1 MHRETIEFTNDANVT
16 LNGILHHAVGEARA
30 LAVFAHCFTCTARS
44 KAAVAISRQ
53 LSRLGIAT
61 LRFDFTGLGESD
73 GEFAQSNFS
82 TNVADI
88 EAAVAELERRFGM
101 PVELLV
107 GHSLGGTAVLA
118 AAENLPQV
126 RAIATLGA
134 PSQPAHVSRLI
145 HKTTV
150 AERDDVVE
158 VNLGGRPFTI
168 GKQLFE
174 DLAAQSDPERFAKL
188 RAAILV
194 MHAPLDAI
202 VEIDNASEIFLHAKH
217 PKSFVSLDHADHLLS
232 DEADAEY
239 AARVISTWSR
249 RYLSRPMPAEPS
261 EDEAEGPDAVATTRG
276 GSFLTALDVGGH
288 QLIADEPAGVGG
300 ENLGPAPTKLLSAAL
315 AACTSMTLQMYAR
328 HKGLSLDAVT
338 TEVRHAKETRES
350 GDRKETISVFERA
363 IEVVGELDEAQRK
376 RLIEIAERCPVHR
389 TLEGEV
395 RIETREAG

>member
-1 MHRETIEFTNDANVT
+1 MHRETIEFTNAADVA

-44 KAAVAISRQ
+44 KAAVTISRQ
-53 LSRLGIAT
+53 LARLGIAT
-61 LRFDFTGLGESD
+61 LRFDFTGLGESE

-88 EAAVAELERRFGM
+88 EAAVAELERRFDM

-107 GHSLGGTAVLA
+107 GHSLGGTAVLV
-118 AAENLPQV
+118 AAEKLPQV

-134 PSQPAHVSRLI
+134 PARPEHVGRLI
-145 HKTTV
+145 RRTTV
-150 AERDDVVE
+150 AEHDEALE
-158 VNLGGRPFTI
+158 VNLGGEPFKI
-168 GKQLFE
+168 GKQLFD
-174 DLAAQSDPERFAKL
+174 DLAAQSNPERFAAL

-194 MHAPLDAI
+194 MHAPLDAV
-202 VEIDNASEIFLHAKH
+202 VEIDNATEIFMHAKH

-232 DEADAEY
+232 DETDAEY
-239 AARVISTWSR
+239 AAHVISTWSG
-249 RYLSRPMPAEPS
+249 RYLSHPLPGEPS
-261 EDEAEGPDAVATTRG
+261 EDAADGPDAVATTRG

-328 HKGLSLDAVT
+328 HKGIRLDAAK
-338 TEVRHAKETRES
+338 TEVRHTKETRGS
-350 GDRKETISVFERA
+350 GKDKQTISTFERA
-363 IEVVGELDEAQRK
+363 IELSGDLEPAQRE

-389 TLEGEV
+389 TLSGEV
-395 RIETREAG
+395 RIETRER